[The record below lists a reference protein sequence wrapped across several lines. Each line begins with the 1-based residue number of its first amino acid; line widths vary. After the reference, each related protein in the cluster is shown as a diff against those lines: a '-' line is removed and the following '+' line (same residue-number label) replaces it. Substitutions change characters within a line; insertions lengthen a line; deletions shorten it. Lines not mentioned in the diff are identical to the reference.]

1 MSIKKYCT
9 KKKRVLPMADALIV
23 PEDGTDIAL
32 A

>member
-1 MSIKKYCT
+1 LYKE
-9 KKKRVLPMADALIV
+9 KKRVLPMPDALIV

>member
-1 MSIKKYCT
+1 LYKEKE
-9 KKKRVLPMADALIV
+9 RVLPMADALIV